1 MSLSGV
7 LYKEAD
13 EDEDEDEY
21 EGKIMKLVRFGP
33 MGQEKPGLLDHDG
46 VVRDLSGQINDIDSS
61 TLDARTLAR
70 IAALDLDRLPI
81 ASEAQRLG
89 PCVARPGKFVCI
101 GLNYHDHSKET
112 GMPVPMEPVV
122 FMKATSS
129 ISGPHDDVRMVRG
142 STKSDWEVE
151 LGVVI
156 GRPVKYI
163 TPDEALDCVAGYCL
177 INDLS
182 EREWQLERGGNWSK
196 GKSADSYGPIGP
208 WLVTPDEVT
217 DPQAL
222 DLWLDVNGK
231 RMQQGNTSDMVF
243 PVRELIAYLSQ
254 CMSLDVG
261 DVVATGTPA
270 GVGLGHKPPLFL
282 SDQDELHLG
291 ITGLGEQRY
300 RMIADNS

>member
-1 MSLSGV
+1 
-7 LYKEAD
+7 
-13 EDEDEDEY
+13 
-21 EGKIMKLVRFGP
+21 MKLVRFGP
-33 MGQEKPGLLDHDG
+33 IGQEKPGLLDRDG
-46 VVRDLSGQINDIDSS
+46 VVRDLSGEINDIDSS
-61 TLDARTLAR
+61 TLDAQTLAR

-81 ASEAQRLG
+81 APEGQRLG

-112 GMPVPMEPVV
+112 GMPVPTEPVV

-156 GRPVKYI
+156 GKPVKYI

-208 WLVTPDEVT
+208 WLVTPDEVN

-222 DLWLDVNGK
+222 DLWLDLNGK

-270 GVGLGHKPPLFL
+270 GVGLGHNPPLFL
-282 SDQDELHLG
+282 SDQDELRLG

>member
-1 MSLSGV
+1 
-7 LYKEAD
+7 
-13 EDEDEDEY
+13 
-21 EGKIMKLVRFGP
+21 MKLVRFGP
-33 MGQEKPGLLDHDG
+33 IGQEKPGLLDRDG
-46 VVRDLSGQINDIDSS
+46 VIRDLSGQINDIDSS

-81 ASEAQRLG
+81 APEGQRLG

-112 GMPVPMEPVV
+112 GMPVPTEPVV

-156 GRPVKYI
+156 GKPVKYI

-208 WLVTPDEVT
+208 WLVTPDEVN

-222 DLWLDVNGK
+222 DLWLDLNGK

-270 GVGLGHKPPLFL
+270 GVGLGHNPPLFL
-282 SDQDELHLG
+282 SDQDELRLG

>member
-1 MSLSGV
+1 
-7 LYKEAD
+7 
-13 EDEDEDEY
+13 
-21 EGKIMKLVRFGP
+21 MKLVRFGP
-33 MGQEKPGLLDHDG
+33 SGKERPGLVDKDG
-46 VVRDLSGQINDIDSS
+46 VVRDLSGEIADLDPS
-61 TLDARTLAR
+61 TLDKKSLTRL
-70 IAALDLDRLPI
+70 AALDVDTFPAVSR
-81 ASEAQRLG
+81 SERLG
-89 PCVARPGKFVCI
+89 PCVGRPGKLVCI

-112 GMPVPMEPVV
+112 GMPVPTEPVV

-129 ISGPHDDVRMVRG
+129 IGGPHDDVLMVRN

-151 LGVVI
+151 LGIVI

-163 TPDEALDCVAGYCL
+163 SSDEALDYVAGYCL

-196 GKSADSYGPIGP
+196 GKSGDGYGPMGP
-208 WLVTPDEVT
+208 WLVTPDEIN
-217 DPQAL
+217 DPQDL
-222 DLWLDVNGK
+222 DLWLDLNGE

-243 PVRELIAYLSQ
+243 PVRDLIAYLSR

-270 GVGLGHKPPLFL
+270 GVGLGQKPPLFL
-282 SDQDELHLG
+282 KDQDELRLG

-300 RMIADNS
+300 RMIADNR